1 MPTEYET
8 PTPEEFKDPL
18 ELLARRGDV
27 GAGSGE
33 DRRATAGR
41 SLMKTWLAIFLFSA
55 CALATLAAATG
66 AEGDYFLY
74 VGSYT
79 DAPSTSRGVY
89 AWRFEPS
96 SGSLTSLGLV
106 AETVN
111 PAYVCAT
118 PDGRFLYAVNW
129 QTAEAA
135 KGDTVSAYAI
145 DKKTGGLT
153 LLNKASAGG
162 GLPNQVIVDPR
173 GKFVMVTNYGFHGND
188 AGHNNSSLA
197 ALQIQADGRLGAPF
211 YVDHHTGA
219 ALSPRQTTGAHT
231 HGVVFTKDDRFAF
244 VAELGLDRVYVYH
257 VDGAKP
263 AVTPA
268 DPPFVSVS
276 AGSGPRRLAL
286 SPNEKFLYVNHETD
300 SKVSVFAIDGGTL
313 KEIQQISTLPAD
325 FQGRNTTAEIQLDKA
340 GRFLYVSNRGA
351 NSIAVYAVDAGK
363 GTLTLREFVPALGQS
378 PRNIS
383 IDPTGRYLFSANQN
397 SNNITIFSV
406 DQLNGH
412 LTPATQQLHMD
423 QPASVFLVK
432 SGTSGETG
440 LAK

>member
-1 MPTEYET
+1 MLKPICFY
-8 PTPEEFKDPL
+8 
-18 ELLARRGDV
+18 
-27 GAGSGE
+27 
-33 DRRATAGR
+33 
-41 SLMKTWLAIFLFSA
+41 SA
-55 CALATLAAATG
+55 CVLATLAAATG
-66 AEGDYFLY
+66 AEANYFVY

-79 DAPSTSRGVY
+79 DAPSHSKGIY
-89 AWRFEPS
+89 AWRFEPA
-96 SGSLTSLGLV
+96 SGTVTPLGLV

-145 DKKTGGLT
+145 DQKTGALT
-153 LLNKASAGG
+153 LLNRASAGG
-162 GLPNQVIVDPR
+162 GLPNQVIVDPQ

-188 AGHNNSSLA
+188 ADNNNSSLA
-197 ALQIQADGRLGAPF
+197 ALPILADGRLGAPF
-211 YVDHHTGA
+211 YVDHHAGA
-219 ALSPRQTTGAHT
+219 AVSPRQTTGAHT
-231 HGVVFTKDDRFAF
+231 HGVVFTKDDRLAY

-257 VDGAKP
+257 VDATKI
-263 AVTPA
+263 AVRAA

-286 SPNEKFLYVNHETD
+286 SPNDKFLYVNHETD
-300 SKVSVFAIDGGTL
+300 SKVSVFAIDRGTL

-325 FQGRNTTAEIQLDKA
+325 FSGRNSTAEIQIDHA

-363 GTLTLREFVPALGQS
+363 GTLTLQGFVPALGQS
-378 PRNIS
+378 PRNIT
-383 IDPTGRYLFSANQN
+383 IDPTGRYFFAANQS
-397 SNNITIFSV
+397 SNNVVIFSL
-406 DQLNGH
+406 DAKSGQ
-412 LTPATQQLHMD
+412 LTPTGPQLQMD

-432 SGTSGETG
+432 SGIAGETG
-440 LAK
+440 QAR

>member
-1 MPTEYET
+1 
-8 PTPEEFKDPL
+8 
-18 ELLARRGDV
+18 
-27 GAGSGE
+27 
-33 DRRATAGR
+33 
-41 SLMKTWLAIFLFSA
+41 MKPWLPICLFSA
-55 CALATLAAATG
+55 CVLATLAAATG
-66 AEGDYFLY
+66 ADGDYFVY

-79 DAPSTSRGVY
+79 DAPSSSKGIY
-89 AWRFEPS
+89 AWRFNPS
-96 SGSLTSLGLV
+96 SGSVTSLGLV
-106 AETVN
+106 AETIN

-118 PDGRFLYAVNW
+118 PDGRFLYAANW

-145 DKKTGGLT
+145 NKKTGALA
-153 LLNKASAGG
+153 LLNKVSAGG

-188 AGHNNSSLA
+188 AEHNNSSLA
-197 ALQIQADGRLGAPF
+197 ALPIQADGRLGPPF

-219 ALSPRQTTGAHT
+219 ALSSRQTTGAHT
-231 HGVVFTKDDRFAF
+231 HGVIFTKDDRFAF

-257 VDGAKP
+257 VDAAKP

-276 AGSGPRRLAL
+276 AGAGPRRLAL

-300 SKVSVFAIDGGTL
+300 SKVSVVAVDGGTL

-325 FQGRNTTAEIQLDKA
+325 FKGRNTTAEIQMDKA

-351 NSIAVYAVDAGK
+351 NTIAVYAVDADK

-378 PRNIS
+378 PRNIT
-383 IDPTGRYLFSANQN
+383 IDPTGRYFFASNQF
-397 SNNITIFSV
+397 SNNVVIFSV
-406 DQLNGH
+406 DAQSGH
-412 LTPATQQLHMD
+412 LTPTGQQLHMD

-432 SGTSGETG
+432 SGTTSETG
-440 LAK
+440 QRK

>member
-1 MPTEYET
+1 M
-8 PTPEEFKDPL
+8 KSR
-18 ELLARRGDV
+18 LL
-27 GAGSGE
+27 
-33 DRRATAGR
+33 
-41 SLMKTWLAIFLFSA
+41 LICLYSA
-55 CALATLAAATG
+55 CVLATLAAATG
-66 AEGDYFLY
+66 AEGRYFIY

-79 DAPSTSRGVY
+79 DAPSRSKGIY

-96 SGSLTSLGLV
+96 SGTITPLGLV

-118 PDGRFLYAVNW
+118 PDGRFLYTVNW

-145 DKKTGGLT
+145 DHKTGALT
-153 LLNKASAGG
+153 LLNRASAGG
-162 GLPNQVIVDPR
+162 GLPNQVIVDPQV
-173 GKFVMVTNYGFHGND
+173 KFLMVTNYGFHGND
-188 AGHNNSSLA
+188 ADRNNSSVA
-197 ALQIQADGRLGAPF
+197 ALPIQADGRLGAPF

-231 HGVVFTKDDRFAF
+231 HGVIFTKDDRLAF

-257 VDGAKP
+257 VDAAKT
-263 AVTPA
+263 AITA
-268 DPPFVSVS
+268 ANPPFVRVS

-286 SPNEKFLYVNHETD
+286 SPNDKFLYVNHETD
-300 SKVSVFAIDGGTL
+300 SKVSVFAIDRGTL

-325 FQGRNTTAEIQLDKA
+325 FTGRNSTAEIQMDKA

-363 GTLTLREFVPALGQS
+363 GTLTLQGFVPALGQS
-378 PRNIS
+378 PRNIT
-383 IDPTGRYLFSANQN
+383 IDPTGRYFFAANQFS
-397 SNNITIFSV
+397 SNVVIFSV
-406 DQLNGH
+406 DAKSGQ
-412 LTPATQQLHMD
+412 LTPTGQQLQMD

-432 SGTSGETG
+432 SGIASETG
-440 LAK
+440 PAK